1 MSAVPDEPADLADD
15 AVLPG
20 DDSGLPADD
29 PTEVEYDDEDL
40 DDEEAPPPPP
50 KPYVFDSAHVSLA
63 AEALDAALADAPDS
77 PGGWGLVES
86 ALEARGGV
94 VDEAL
99 ARELSA
105 IGGRS
110 LKTGGFAEPDTH
122 FVADVFWPA
131 PKDASADVVA
141 LWREALDQVTHPA
154 AIARLEEMLLAR
166 RDGNLPARARHA
178 ATSYL
183 AAVAGLEDDLT
194 TCAYLTRAWTISRV
208 FKLTDVEDHVL
219 DEIEGRVD
227 RADVRAHM
235 GRVMPLLAVM
245 TCTPSNTARQLVLHA
260 KAETILADIVN
271 VETMHHVISGA
282 GELRRQMIVP
292 GPDADVRRAQTRHDE
307 MAALRRIAT
316 AANHPLV
323 QQSHLETAA
332 RFATRHNLR
341 ADLKEIQRDLEAVSG
356 SDLGMTRISSTAHIP
371 SWIPESDL
379 HAYTHGYTWHS
390 GLLYF
395 LLSPVPCGDVDKIWE
410 STRSRGFSLR
420 HLFSTVLLGAD
431 GLPRKT
437 LNTEEEKLEHDVSQH
452 VAIAS
457 QHRGYNFAAGLHRLA
472 EEFGI
477 PTEDELTTFFLDTF
491 KCDPGGARILAKALR
506 HFWARDYLE
515 TAYLAAPATEAAARR
530 LLRELDEGVYQV
542 QVGKN
547 PGKYPALGT
556 LLDALLDFGLD
567 PSWHYF
573 LSWLLLGPDGSN
585 IRNDVAHG
593 FTVGMDGVHAALVLR
608 AASVL
613 VTATGSVEGETK
625 TLTLAKPSEPR
636 LGLRGLADRA
646 LAVTSRNLLRGHMLL
661 ESRRYRRY
669 RR

>member
-1 MSAVPDEPADLADD
+1 MSAVPEEAAVPAGDSA
-15 AVLPG
+15 LPG
-20 DDSGLPADD
+20 DESGPAGDAPD
-29 PTEVEYDDEDL
+29 AAFDNDDL
-40 DDEEAPPPPP
+40 DDEDPDEEDVPSPPR
-50 KPYVFDSAHVSLA
+50 YVFDPTHVTVA
-63 AEALDAALADAPDS
+63 ADILDAALGNAPDS

-105 IGGRS
+105 VGGRS
-110 LKTGGFAEPDTH
+110 LKTGGLAEPDTQ
-122 FVADVFWPA
+122 FAADGFWPA

-141 LWREALDQVTHPA
+141 LWREALDEVTHPA

-166 RDGNLPARARHA
+166 RDGNLPARARRA
-178 ATSYL
+178 AISYI

-194 TCAYLTRAWTISRV
+194 TCAYLTRAWTISRI
-208 FKLTDVEDHVL
+208 FNLTDVEDHVL
-219 DEIEGRVD
+219 DEIEARVGRPE
-227 RADVRAHM
+227 VRAHM

-245 TCTPSNTARQLVLHA
+245 ASSPSNIARQPALHA
-260 KAETILADIVN
+260 TAEAVLADIVN
-271 VETMHHVISGA
+271 VETMHHVVAAA
-282 GELRRQMIVP
+282 GELRRRMIAP
-292 GPDADVRRAQTRHDE
+292 GPDADARRAQTRQDE
-307 MAALRRIAT
+307 MTALRRIA
-316 AANHPLV
+316 AAPNHALV
-323 QQSHLETAA
+323 RQSHLETAA
-332 RFATRHNLR
+332 RFATQHNLR
-341 ADLKEIQRDLEAVSG
+341 ADLKEIQRELEVVSG
-356 SDLGMTRISSTAHIP
+356 SDLGMAKISASGHIP
-371 SWIPESDL
+371 SWIPLTDL

-395 LLSPVPCGDVDKIWE
+395 LLSSVPCGDVDKIRE
-410 STRSRGFSLR
+410 STRRRGFSLR

-437 LNTEEEKLEHDVSQH
+437 LSTEEEKLEHDVSQH

-457 QHRGYNFAAGLHRLA
+457 QHRGHNYAAGLHKLA
-472 EEFGI
+472 EKYGI

-491 KCDPGGARILAKALR
+491 KCDPGGARILAKSFR
-506 HFWARDYLE
+506 HFWTRDYLE
-515 TAYLAAPATEAAARR
+515 TTYLAAPATEAAARR
-530 LLRELDEGVYQV
+530 LLRELDEGMYQV
-542 QVGKN
+542 QVGRS

-593 FTVGMDGVHAALVLR
+593 FTVGMDDVHAALVLR

-625 TLTLAKPSEPR
+625 TLTLAQPSEPR

-646 LAVTSRNLLRGHMLL
+646 VAVMSRNLLRAHMLL
-661 ESRRYRRY
+661 ESRRYRG
-669 RR
+669 